1 MCEPPDR
8 GTRPAQGEAPA
19 LLWRSRLLGGGCF
32 SPRVPDGT
40 IVCNQDSDCPAGL
53 ICTPATDGTA
63 ALCCR
68 GGTCPAR
75 IRGDPGA
82 SPPADGGPPGD
93 AGPDPGPPAP
103 DAGSEPPPGPM
114 DAGSP
119 AVPVTCSDGA
129 RTPPAPGP
137 GRRLHCAVFVGS
149 QSTSLGLE
157 VITGNNP
164 VSSATHGVCQAGLDL
179 PGGPLP
185 PSTLDALVATLR
197 QLRQICTEAGGVPV
211 GAVAAG
217 WARQAPDRLAIQARV
232 RADAQLELEVPDE
245 AREVEHRYRGATRN
259 RRGRIVLDEGRE
271 VPEILVWPQGAAAP
285 VRHVF
290 PLSREEVGAMYLAA
304 GTYATFEAARLA
316 LRTRLNASLSAA
328 WLELA
333 ELIGDDEVVPQV
345 AVGPDTS
352 AAVPLAV
359 EGMLRDAATGW
370 FDPAR
375 YQARVAALDP
385 SPSPYGEVLGIL
397 SPAEVDGFFISINQ
411 RDFMQL
417 RSEPI
422 RSSYGARVMLA
433 TVLLDLLGDE
443 ALATE
448 FGFTG
453 DQPLA
458 RLPAAASSSP
468 TSTRLRPLTA
478 PAGEPRS

>member
-1 MCEPPDR
+1 MRSHQSGDQ
-8 GTRPAQGEAPA
+8 TGERATA
-19 LLWRSRLLGGGCF
+19 FGGLLLAVALLGGGCF

-40 IVCNQDSDCPAGL
+40 IVCNRDSDCPAGL
-53 ICTPATDGTA
+53 TCTPGTDGTP

-75 IRGDPGA
+75 IRVDPGA
-82 SPPADGGPPGD
+82 APPD
-93 AGPDPGPPAP
+93 AGPDLGPPAP
-103 DAGSEPPPGPM
+103 DASSEPPPGPV

-137 GRRLHCAVFVGS
+137 GRRLHCAAIVGS

-157 VITGNNP
+157 VITGNDP
-164 VSSATHGVCQAGLDL
+164 VSSATHGVCGAVLDL
-179 PGGPLP
+179 SAGPLP

-197 QLRQICTEAGGVPV
+197 QLRQICTEAGGVPA
-211 GAVAAG
+211 GAVATG
-217 WARQAPDRLAIQARV
+217 WARQAPDRVAIQARV
-232 RADAQLELEVPDE
+232 RAEVQLELEVPDE
-245 AREVEHRYRGATRN
+245 AREIEHRYRGATRN

-271 VPEILVWPQGAAAP
+271 VPEILAWPQGAAAP
-285 VRHVF
+285 VRHVL

-304 GTYATFEAARLA
+304 GTHATFEAARLA
-316 LRTRLNASLSAA
+316 LRTRLNAGLSAA

-333 ELIGDDEVVPQV
+333 DLIGDGDVASQV
-345 AVGPDTS
+345 AVGPGAS

-359 EGMLRDAATGW
+359 AGMLRDAATGW

-397 SPAEVDGFFISINQ
+397 SPADVDGFFPSLGQ

-422 RSSYGARVMLA
+422 RSSYGARVLLT

-448 FGFTG
+448 FGFT
-453 DQPLA
+453 A
-458 RLPAAASSSP
+458 TSASLGFLLSKLFP
-468 TSTRLRPLTA
+468 DLDD
-478 PAGEPRS
+478 